1 MKSNFSQPNLDR
13 RTRSILLETINEYVL
28 TAEPVSS
35 RSISRKLDEKLSPAT
50 VRNVM
55 ADLEELDLLAQPH
68 TSAGRVPTDRG
79 YRYFVNELLVNR
91 EKGTLQT
98 PLPVVLPHA
107 SHDNNLQDMLGS
119 VCHLLSTDT
128 HQTSLVMAPAMG
140 NLHLKR
146 IEFIRLEE
154 KQVLAVLVS
163 SLGPA
168 QNRMLRL
175 KEDLSQD
182 RLVSIAN
189 YLNTEYGGRPLVAI
203 RRELQFRVEKDQKR
217 YDKLKKRAFD
227 LWAQVF
233 TAEDHAELLIEGI
246 NHLLDQPE
254 FQGDLHRI
262 KALLK
267 TVEEKQRLIELLDLC
282 MQQDGPSVIIGE
294 EHQLEEMQGCSLIA
308 KSYQMDNATVG
319 TVAIVG
325 PKRMNYSKMIE
336 IVNTSAANV
345 SEFLSRNPE

>member
-1 MKSNFSQPNLDR
+1 MKQHFKQPNLDR

-35 RSISRKLDEKLSPAT
+35 RSISRKLSEKLSPAT

-55 ADLEELDLLAQPH
+55 ADLEELDFLAQPH
-68 TSAGRVPTDRG
+68 TSAGRVPTDQG
-79 YRYFVNELLVNR
+79 YRYFVNELLLNQNQRAMQTSVS
-91 EKGTLQT
+91 KTLS
-98 PLPVVLPHA
+98 P
-107 SHDNNLQDMLGS
+107 SSKDNNLQDMLGS

-128 HQTSLVMAPAMG
+128 HQTSLVMAPTIG
-140 NLHLKR
+140 TLHLKR

-175 KEDLSQD
+175 KEDIHQD

-189 YLNTEYGGRPLVAI
+189 YLNTEYGGRPLVSI
-203 RRELQFRVEKDQKR
+203 RRELQFRVEKEKQR
-217 YDKLKKRAFD
+217 CDKLKKRAFD

-233 TAEDHAELLIEGI
+233 TTEDHAELLIEGI

-254 FQGDLHRI
+254 FQGDLQRI

-282 MQQDGPSVIIGE
+282 MKQDGPSVIIGE

-308 KSYQMDNATVG
+308 KNYKMDNETVG

-325 PKRMNYSKMIE
+325 PKRMNYPKMIE

>member
-1 MKSNFSQPNLDR
+1 MKTNFSQPDLDR

-35 RSISRKLDEKLSPAT
+35 RSISRKLQEKLSPAT

-55 ADLEELDLLAQPH
+55 ADLEELDFLAQPH

-79 YRYFVNELLVNR
+79 YRYFVNELLLNQQK
-91 EKGTLQT
+91 EALQT
-98 PLPVVLPHA
+98 PLPMIQPRAGHN
-107 SHDNNLQDMLGS
+107 NNLQDMLGS
-119 VCHLLSTDT
+119 VCHLLSADT
-128 HQTSLVMAPAMG
+128 HQTSLVMAPTIG

-182 RLVSIAN
+182 RLISIAN
-189 YLNTEYGGRPLVAI
+189 YLNSEYGGRPLVAI

-217 YDKLKKRAFD
+217 YDKLKQRAFD

-233 TAEDHAELLIEGI
+233 TTEDHAELLIEGI

-254 FQGDLHRI
+254 FQGDLNRI

-282 MQQDGPSVIIGE
+282 MQEDGPSIIIGE
-294 EHQLEEMQGCSLIA
+294 EHPLEEMQGCSLIA
-308 KSYQMDNATVG
+308 QSYKMDNATVG

-325 PKRMNYSKMIE
+325 PKRMDYSKMIE
-336 IVNTSAANV
+336 IVNTSAANM
-345 SEFLSRNPE
+345 SEYLSRKPE